1 MGRVLFIAECRR
13 RIVARKGFDPWWR
26 RFGMR
31 FDENTSV
38 RSLDAP
44 VIRRLVRGNE
54 ESSSAFYELIMG
66 IKGMGHAARFHFLDA
81 RSKMCV
87 TDITLFLLDL
97 VRFEAMFRLGWL
109 EDYRYL
115 KVPLLDLIEDFQDKF
130 SVSRLSAPVL
140 SSSHPMYQE
149 YVAQFEFDR
158 HSFIR
163 RLIPEAVKAFCDP
176 EDDIG

>member
-13 RIVARKGFDPWWR
+13 RIAARKGFERWWR
-26 RFGMR
+26 RFGTG

-38 RSLDAP
+38 RSLDTP
-44 VIRRLVRGNE
+44 VIRCLARGNE
-54 ESSSAFYELIMG
+54 DSSSALYELIMG
-66 IKGMGHAARFHFLDA
+66 IKGLGHAARFNFLDA
-81 RSKMCV
+81 RSKLCV

-109 EDYRYL
+109 EDYRHL
-115 KVPLLDLIEDFQDKF
+115 KVPLLDIIEDFQDKF
-130 SVSRLSAPVL
+130 SVSRHSSPVL
-140 SSSHPMYQE
+140 SSSHPLYKE

-158 HSFIR
+158 HSFVR